1 MTALDSWKALA
12 PHMALVII
20 SIVLTG
26 LFLMPKPP
34 EDPPE
39 PHASMY
45 LVDKIWVKDIGSN
58 LRKRQRNGWIPVE
71 IGKHRGSA
79 GLTEVYVK
87 YCSPSVAEMM
97 RVQCPPVVQLPE

>member
-1 MTALDSWKALA
+1 MLDTSFLKYIVLNIVFAFIF
-12 PHMALVII
+12 V
-20 SIVLTG
+20 VLTG
-26 LFLMPKPP
+26 LFLMPKLPEKPP
-34 EDPPE
+34 A

-71 IGKHRGSA
+71 IGKHRGSS